1 MEKIIHQIWIGPYH
15 ITERARILSQK
26 VKEMNPDYKYVLT

>member
-15 ITERARILSQK
+15 ITERDRILSQK
-26 VKEMNPDYKYVLT
+26 VKEICH